1 MNFTIRK
8 KVLVCSLFPLVLLG
22 AIVILL
28 AATIMKGAII
38 QQVENSL
45 RGTATA
51 TQAAYDQNTGSYLET
66 KNGDV
71 WKGSYNISQSDNLV
85 DTIKEE
91 SGMEVTFFYGNKRIM
106 TSAKDKDGNRIL

>member
-1 MNFTIRK
+1 MIKYR
-8 KVLVCSLFPLVLLG
+8 
-22 AIVILL
+22 IL
-28 AATIMKGAII
+28 
-38 QQVENSL
+38 S
-45 RGTATA
+45 
-51 TQAAYDQNTGSYLET
+51 ET

-106 TSAKDKDGNRIL
+106 TSAKDKDGNRILQSEAGEKIQKEVLGAGHEYFSENVSIEGNYVLWIFYSGISAG